1 MLASLP
7 LYLGF
12 LGITVGLLAAALAI
26 YVMLTPYKEISLIRQ
41 GNRAAAY
48 SLGGTAIGMA
58 IVLYST
64 ASGTFVLLE
73 LAVWGAI
80 GLLGQLAAFL
90 VVSLLILPKF
100 KEGIE
105 ADNAAYGIVLGAF
118 SVAMGI
124 LNAGA
129 LSA

>member
-1 MLASLP
+1 MLATLP

-12 LGITVGLLAAALAI
+12 LGTTLGLLIAALAI

-48 SLGGTAIGMA
+48 SLSGTAVGMA

-64 ASGTFVLLE
+64 ASSTFMLLE
-73 LAVWGAI
+73 LVVWGAI

-100 KEGIE
+100 REGIE
-105 ADNAAYGIVLGAF
+105 QDNVAYGIVLGAL

>member
-1 MLASLP
+1 MLTSLP
-7 LYLGF
+7 LYLAF
-12 LGITVGLLAAALAI
+12 LGTTLALLLAALTI
-26 YVMLTPYKEISLIRQ
+26 YVMLTPYREITLIRQ

-64 ASGTFVLLE
+64 ASGTFSVLE
-73 LAVWGAI
+73 LAMWGAI
-80 GLLGQLAAFL
+80 GLVGQLAAFVVISL
-90 VVSLLILPKF
+90 VIPRF
-100 KEGIE
+100 KQGMEE
-105 ADNAAYGIVLGAF
+105 DNAAYGIVLGAF
-118 SVAMGI
+118 SLAVGI